1 MEEAIA
7 KAAVLI
13 EALPYI
19 RRFRGKTVVV
29 KLGGSFMDVPEDL
42 EAVCTDIAFM
52 RAVDIDPVVVH
63 GGGKAIT
70 RAMEE
75 AGLEAKFVGGLRYT
89 GPEELRIVEDVL
101 ATDVNRRIV
110 ALLEK
115 AGARAEG
122 LTSKTRC
129 PLKAEPL
136 AASGGPDLGLVG
148 KVVAVDALLLRG
160 LCDLGTIPVIAPIAC
175 AVDQLSS
182 AGSVAQMPS
191 SGHPAQPGA
200 AVPLKYN
207 CNADEAASAVARA
220 MEAEKL
226 VNVSDTHGIRER
238 PDDEGSL
245 LSHLSEADAR
255 RLLKSGVISGGM
267 IPKVETCLEALKGG
281 VKKCHIVSGRV
292 PHSLLLEIYTD
303 RGVGTEIAP

>member
-1 MEEAIA
+1 MQDAIT

-13 EALPYI
+13 EAMPYI

-42 EAVCTDIAFM
+42 EAVCSDIAFM

-75 AGLEAKFVGGLRYT
+75 AGLKARWVSGLRYT

-101 ATDVNRRIV
+101 ATDINRQIV
-110 ALLEK
+110 GLLEK
-115 AGARAEG
+115 AGAKAEA

-129 PLKAEPL
+129 ALKAERMT
-136 AASGGPDLGLVG
+136 AADGSDLGLVG
-148 KVVAVDALLLRG
+148 KVVSVDALLLRG
-160 LCDLGTIPVIAPIAC
+160 LCDLGTIPVIAPIG
-175 AVDQLSS
+175 VG
-182 AGSVAQMPS
+182 AG
-191 SGHPAQPGA
+191 GE
-200 AVPLKYN
+200 KYN

-238 PDDEGSL
+238 AEDEASL
-245 LSHLSEADAR
+245 LSHLSEPDAQ
-255 RLLKSGVISGGM
+255 RLLASGVISGGM
-267 IPKVETCLEALKGG
+267 IPKVQTILEALKGG
-281 VKKCHIVSGRV
+281 VKKAHIVSGRV

-303 RGVGTEIAP
+303 RGVGTEIVP

>member
-1 MEEAIA
+1 MQDAIT

-13 EALPYI
+13 EAMPYI

-42 EAVCTDIAFM
+42 EAVCSDIAFM

-75 AGLEAKFVGGLRYT
+75 AGLKARWVNGLRYT

-101 ATDVNRRIV
+101 ATDINRQIV
-110 ALLEK
+110 GLLEK
-115 AGARAEG
+115 AGAKAEA

-129 PLKAEPL
+129 ALRAERMTG
-136 AASGGPDLGLVG
+136 ADGADLGLVG
-148 KVVAVDALLLRG
+148 KVTSVDALLLRG
-160 LCDLGTIPVIAPIAC
+160 LCDLGAIPVIAPIG
-175 AVDQLSS
+175 V
-182 AGSVAQMPS
+182 
-191 SGHPAQPGA
+191 GA
-200 AVPLKYN
+200 AGEKYN

-220 MEAEKL
+220 LGAEKL

-238 PDDEGSL
+238 ADDEASL
-245 LSHLSEADAR
+245 LSHLSEDDAL
-255 RLLKSGVISGGM
+255 RLLASGVISGGM
-267 IPKVETCLEALKGG
+267 IPKVQTILDALKGG
-281 VKKCHIVSGRV
+281 VKKAHIVSGRV

-303 RGVGTEIAP
+303 RGVGTEIVP

>member
-1 MEEAIA
+1 MQEAIT

-13 EALPYI
+13 EAMPYI

-42 EAVCTDIAFM
+42 EAVCSDIAFM

-75 AGLEAKFVGGLRYT
+75 AGLKARWVSGLRYT

-101 ATDVNRRIV
+101 ATDINRQIV
-110 ALLEK
+110 GLLEK
-115 AGARAEG
+115 AGAKAEA

-129 PLKAEPL
+129 ALRAEHMTG
-136 AASGGPDLGLVG
+136 ADGADLGLVG
-148 KVVAVDALLLRG
+148 KVTSVDALLLRG
-160 LCDLGTIPVIAPIAC
+160 LCDLGTIPVIAPIG
-175 AVDQLSS
+175 V
-182 AGSVAQMPS
+182 
-191 SGHPAQPGA
+191 GA
-200 AVPLKYN
+200 AGEKFN

-220 MEAEKL
+220 LGAEKL

-238 PDDEGSL
+238 ADDEASL
-245 LSHLSEADAR
+245 LSHLSEDDAL
-255 RLLKSGVISGGM
+255 RLLASGVISGGM
-267 IPKVETCLEALKGG
+267 IPKVQTILDALKGG
-281 VKKCHIVSGRV
+281 VKKAHIVSGRV

-303 RGVGTEIAP
+303 RGVGTEIVP

>member
-1 MEEAIA
+1 MQEAIT

-13 EALPYI
+13 EAMPYI

-42 EAVCTDIAFM
+42 EAVCSDIAFM

-75 AGLEAKFVGGLRYT
+75 AGLKARWVSGLRYT

-101 ATDVNRRIV
+101 ATDINRQIV
-110 ALLEK
+110 GLLEN
-115 AGARAEG
+115 AGAKAEA

-129 PLKAEPL
+129 ALRAERMTG
-136 AASGGPDLGLVG
+136 ADGADLGLVG
-148 KVVAVDALLLRG
+148 KVTSVDALLLRG
-160 LCDLGTIPVIAPIAC
+160 LCDLGTIPVIAPIG
-175 AVDQLSS
+175 V
-182 AGSVAQMPS
+182 
-191 SGHPAQPGA
+191 GA
-200 AVPLKYN
+200 AGEKFN

-220 MEAEKL
+220 LGAEKL

-238 PDDEGSL
+238 ADDEASL
-245 LSHLSEADAR
+245 LSHLSEDDAL
-255 RLLKSGVISGGM
+255 RLLASGVISGGM
-267 IPKVETCLEALKGG
+267 IPKVQTILDALKGG
-281 VKKCHIVSGRV
+281 VKKAHIVSGRV

-303 RGVGTEIAP
+303 RGVGTEIVP

>member
-1 MEEAIA
+1 MQEAIT

-13 EALPYI
+13 EAMPYI

-42 EAVCTDIAFM
+42 EAVCSDIAFM

-75 AGLEAKFVGGLRYT
+75 AGLKARWVSGLRYT

-101 ATDVNRRIV
+101 ATDINRQIV
-110 ALLEK
+110 GLLEK
-115 AGARAEG
+115 AGAKAEA

-129 PLKAEPL
+129 ALKAERMT
-136 AASGGPDLGLVG
+136 AADGADLGLVG
-148 KVVAVDALLLRG
+148 KVVSVDALLLRG
-160 LCDLGTIPVIAPIAC
+160 LCDLGTIPVIAPIGIG
-175 AVDQLSS
+175 
-182 AGSVAQMPS
+182 AG
-191 SGHPAQPGA
+191 GE
-200 AVPLKYN
+200 KYN

-238 PDDEGSL
+238 AEDEASL
-245 LSHLSEADAR
+245 LSHLSEPDAQ
-255 RLLKSGVISGGM
+255 RLLASGVISGGM
-267 IPKVETCLEALKGG
+267 IPKVQTILEALKGG
-281 VKKCHIVSGRV
+281 VKKAHIVSGRV

-303 RGVGTEIAP
+303 RGVGTEIVP

>member
-1 MEEAIA
+1 MQEAIT

-42 EAVCTDIAFM
+42 EAVCADIAFM
-52 RAVDIDPVVVH
+52 RAVDIDPVIVH

-75 AGLEAKFVGGLRYT
+75 AGLAARFVGGLRYT

-101 ATDVNRRIV
+101 ATDVNRQIV
-110 ALLEK
+110 GLLEK
-115 AGARAEG
+115 AGAKAES
-122 LTSKTRC
+122 LTSKGRC
-129 PLKAEPL
+129 ALRAEPL
-136 AASGGPDLGLVG
+136 SKSGGPDLGLVG
-148 KVVAVDALLLRG
+148 KVVSVDALLLRG

-175 AVDQLSS
+175 
-182 AGSVAQMPS
+182 GE
-191 SGHPAQPGA
+191 GGA
-200 AVPLKYN
+200 KYN

-220 MEAEKL
+220 LKAEKL

-238 PDDEGSL
+238 PDDERSL
-245 LSHLSEADAR
+245 LSHISETDAL
-255 RLLKSGVISGGM
+255 RLLESKVISGGM
-267 IPKVETCLEALKGG
+267 IPKVQTLLEALKGG

-303 RGVGTEIAP
+303 RGVGTEIVP

>member
-1 MEEAIA
+1 MQDAIT

-13 EALPYI
+13 EAMPYI

-42 EAVCTDIAFM
+42 EAVCSDIAFM

-75 AGLEAKFVGGLRYT
+75 AGLVARWVDGLRYT

-101 ATDVNRRIV
+101 ATDINRQIV
-110 ALLEK
+110 GLLEK
-115 AGARAEG
+115 AGAKAEA

-129 PLKAEPL
+129 ALRAERMT
-136 AASGGPDLGLVG
+136 AADGADLGLVG
-148 KVVAVDALLLRG
+148 KVTSVDALLLRG
-160 LCDLGTIPVIAPIAC
+160 LCDLGAIPVIAPIG
-175 AVDQLSS
+175 V
-182 AGSVAQMPS
+182 
-191 SGHPAQPGA
+191 GA
-200 AVPLKYN
+200 AGEKYN

-220 MEAEKL
+220 LGAEKL

-238 PDDEGSL
+238 ADDEASL
-245 LSHLSEADAR
+245 LSHLSEDDAL
-255 RLLKSGVISGGM
+255 RLLASGVISGGM
-267 IPKVETCLEALKGG
+267 IPKVQTILDALKGG
-281 VKKCHIVSGRV
+281 VKKAHIVSGRV

-303 RGVGTEIAP
+303 RGVGTEIVP

>member
-1 MEEAIA
+1 MQEAIT

-13 EALPYI
+13 EAMPYI

-42 EAVCTDIAFM
+42 EAVCSDIAFM

-75 AGLEAKFVGGLRYT
+75 AGLKARWVSGLRYT

-101 ATDVNRRIV
+101 ATDINRQIV
-110 ALLEK
+110 GLLEN
-115 AGARAEG
+115 AGAKAEA

-129 PLKAEPL
+129 ALRAERMTG
-136 AASGGPDLGLVG
+136 ADGADLGLVG
-148 KVVAVDALLLRG
+148 KVTSVDALLLRG
-160 LCDLGTIPVIAPIAC
+160 LCDLGAIPVIAPIG
-175 AVDQLSS
+175 VG
-182 AGSVAQMPS
+182 AG
-191 SGHPAQPGA
+191 GE
-200 AVPLKYN
+200 KYN

-220 MEAEKL
+220 LGAEKL

-238 PDDEGSL
+238 ADDEASL
-245 LSHLSEADAR
+245 LSHLSEDDAL
-255 RLLKSGVISGGM
+255 RLLASGVISGGM
-267 IPKVETCLEALKGG
+267 IPKVQTILDALKGG
-281 VKKCHIVSGRV
+281 VKKAHIVSGRV

-303 RGVGTEIAP
+303 RGVGTEIVP

>member
-1 MEEAIA
+1 MQDAIT

-29 KLGGSFMDVPEDL
+29 KLGGSFMDVSEDL

-75 AGLEAKFVGGLRYT
+75 AGLKARFVGGLRYT

-101 ATDVNRRIV
+101 ATDVNRQIV
-110 ALLEK
+110 GLLEK
-115 AGARAEG
+115 AGAKAEG

-129 PLKAEPL
+129 ALRAEKM
-136 AASGGPDLGLVG
+136 AGAGGADLGLVG
-148 KVVAVDALLLRG
+148 KVTSVDALLLRG
-160 LCDLGTIPVIAPIAC
+160 LCDLGTIPVIAPIA
-175 AVDQLSS
+175 VGQ
-182 AGSVAQMPS
+182 G
-191 SGHPAQPGA
+191 GE
-200 AVPLKYN
+200 KYN
-207 CNADEAASAVARA
+207 CNADEAASSVARA
-220 MEAEKL
+220 LGAEKL

-238 PDDEGSL
+238 PDDEQSL
-245 LSHLSEADAR
+245 LSHISEGDAQR
-255 RLLKSGVISGGM
+255 FLKSGIISGGM
-267 IPKVETCLEALKGG
+267 IPKVQTILEALKGG
-281 VKKCHIVSGRV
+281 VKKAHIVSGRV

-303 RGVGTEIAP
+303 RGVGTEIVP

>member
-1 MEEAIA
+1 MQDAIT

-42 EAVCTDIAFM
+42 EAVCADIAFM

-75 AGLEAKFVGGLRYT
+75 AGLKAKFVGGLRYT

-101 ATDVNRRIV
+101 ATDVNHQIV
-110 ALLEK
+110 GLLEK
-115 AGARAEG
+115 AGAKAEG

-129 PLKAEPL
+129 ALRAEKM
-136 AASGGPDLGLVG
+136 AGAGGEDLGLVG
-148 KVVAVDALLLRG
+148 KVTSVDALLLRG
-160 LCDLGTIPVIAPIAC
+160 LCDLGTIPVIAPIA
-175 AVDQLSS
+175 VGQ
-182 AGSVAQMPS
+182 G
-191 SGHPAQPGA
+191 GE
-200 AVPLKYN
+200 KYN

-220 MEAEKL
+220 LEAEKL
-226 VNVSDTHGIRER
+226 VNISDTHGIRER
-238 PDDEGSL
+238 PDDEASL
-245 LSHLSEADAR
+245 LSHISEGDAQR
-255 RLLKSGVISGGM
+255 FLKSGVISGGM
-267 IPKVETCLEALKGG
+267 IPKVQTILEALKGG
-281 VKKCHIVSGRV
+281 VKKAHIVSGRV

-303 RGVGTEIAP
+303 RGVGTEIVP

>member
-1 MEEAIA
+1 MEQAIA

-19 RRFRGKTVVV
+19 RRFRGRTVVV

-42 EAVCTDIAFM
+42 EAVCADIAFM
-52 RAVDIDPVVVH
+52 RAVGIRPVVVH

-70 RAMEE
+70 RAMED
-75 AGLEAKFVGGLRYT
+75 AGLEAKFVAGLRYT

-101 ATDVNRRIV
+101 ATDVNRQIV

-115 AGARAEG
+115 AGAKAES
-122 LTSKTRC
+122 LTSKGRC
-129 PLKAEPL
+129 PLRAEKM
-136 AASGGPDLGLVG
+136 AGAGGADLGLVG
-148 KVVAVDALLLRG
+148 KVTSVDALLLRG
-160 LCDLGTIPVIAPIAC
+160 LCDLGTIPVIAPIG
-175 AVDQLSS
+175 VG
-182 AGSVAQMPS
+182 AG
-191 SGHPAQPGA
+191 GE
-200 AVPLKYN
+200 KYN

-238 PDDEGSL
+238 ADDEASL
-245 LSHLSEADAR
+245 LSHLSEDDAL
-255 RLLKSGVISGGM
+255 RLLASGVISGGM
-267 IPKVETCLEALKGG
+267 IPKVQTILEALKGG
-281 VKKCHIVSGRV
+281 VKKAHIVSGRV

-303 RGVGTEIAP
+303 RGVGTEIVP

>member
-1 MEEAIA
+1 MEQAIL
-7 KAAVLI
+7 KAAVLT

-19 RRFRGKTVVV
+19 RRFRGKTFVV

-42 EAVCTDIAFM
+42 EAVCADIAFM
-52 RAVDIDPVVVH
+52 RAVDIDPVIVH

-75 AGLEAKFVGGLRYT
+75 AGLKATFVQGLRYT

-101 ATDVNRRIV
+101 ASIVNHQIV
-110 ALLEK
+110 DLLQK
-115 AGARAEG
+115 AGAKAES
-122 LTSKTRC
+122 LTSKGRC
-129 PLKAEPL
+129 ALKAEPIS
-136 AASGGPDLGLVG
+136 AAGGPDVGLVG
-148 KVVAVDALLLRG
+148 KVTSVDALLLRG

-175 AVDQLSS
+175 AAGPPPS
-182 AGSVAQMPS
+182 AG
-191 SGHPAQPGA
+191 GGGA
-200 AVPLKYN
+200 DGATMSLKYN

-220 MEAEKL
+220 LQAEKL

-238 PDDEGSL
+238 PADEESL
-245 LSHLSEADAR
+245 LSHISESDAH
-255 RLLKSGVISGGM
+255 RLLASGVISGGM
-267 IPKVETCLEALKGG
+267 IPKVQTLLEALKGG

-303 RGVGTEIAP
+303 HGVGTEIVP

>member
-1 MEEAIA
+1 MVEEAIA

-70 RAMEE
+70 RAMED
-75 AGLEAKFVGGLRYT
+75 AGLKAKFVGGLRYT

-101 ATDVNRRIV
+101 ATDINRQIV
-110 ALLEK
+110 RLLEQ
-115 AGARAEG
+115 AGAKAEG

-148 KVVAVDALLLRG
+148 KVIGVDALLLRG

-175 AVDQLSS
+175 GVP
-182 AGSVAQMPS
+182 VAQAPL
-191 SGHPAQPGA
+191 SGQPAHPGA
-200 AVPLKYN
+200 AVPQKYN

-220 MEAEKL
+220 LEAEKL
-226 VNVSDTHGIRER
+226 VNISDTHGIRER
-238 PDDEGSL
+238 PDDAASL
-245 LSHLSEADAR
+245 LSHISEADAR
-255 RLLKSGVISGGM
+255 RLLAAGIISGGM
-267 IPKVETCLEALKGG
+267 IPKVETLLEALKGG
-281 VKKCHIVSGRV
+281 VRQCHIVSGRV

>member
-1 MEEAIA
+1 MQDAIT

-13 EALPYI
+13 EAMPYI

-42 EAVCTDIAFM
+42 EAVCADIAFM

-70 RAMEE
+70 RAMED
-75 AGLEAKFVGGLRYT
+75 AGLKARWVNGLRYT

-101 ATDVNRRIV
+101 ATDINRQIV
-110 ALLEK
+110 GLLEK
-115 AGARAEG
+115 AGAKAEA

-129 PLKAEPL
+129 ALRAERMTG
-136 AASGGPDLGLVG
+136 AGGADLGLVG
-148 KVVAVDALLLRG
+148 KVTSVDALLLRG
-160 LCDLGTIPVIAPIAC
+160 LCDLGAIPVIAPIG
-175 AVDQLSS
+175 VG
-182 AGSVAQMPS
+182 AG
-191 SGHPAQPGA
+191 GE
-200 AVPLKYN
+200 KYN

-226 VNVSDTHGIRER
+226 VNVSDTHGIRQR
-238 PDDEGSL
+238 PEDEASL
-245 LSHLSEADAR
+245 LSHLSEADAQ
-255 RLLKSGVISGGM
+255 RLLASGVISGGM
-267 IPKVETCLEALKGG
+267 IPKVQTILEALKGG
-281 VKKCHIVSGRV
+281 VKKAHIVSGRV

-303 RGVGTEIAP
+303 RGVGTEIVP

>member
-1 MEEAIA
+1 MQDAIT
-7 KAAVLI
+7 KAAALI
-13 EALPYI
+13 EAMPYI

-42 EAVCTDIAFM
+42 EAVCSDIAFM

-75 AGLEAKFVGGLRYT
+75 AGLKARWVNGLRYT

-101 ATDVNRRIV
+101 ATDINRQIV
-110 ALLEK
+110 GLLEK
-115 AGARAEG
+115 AGAKAEA

-129 PLKAEPL
+129 ALRAERMTG
-136 AASGGPDLGLVG
+136 ADGADLGLVG
-148 KVVAVDALLLRG
+148 KVTSVDALLLRG
-160 LCDLGTIPVIAPIAC
+160 LCDLGAIPVIAPIG
-175 AVDQLSS
+175 V
-182 AGSVAQMPS
+182 
-191 SGHPAQPGA
+191 GA
-200 AVPLKYN
+200 AGEKYN

-220 MEAEKL
+220 LGAEKL

-238 PDDEGSL
+238 ADDEASL
-245 LSHLSEADAR
+245 LSHLSEDDAL
-255 RLLKSGVISGGM
+255 RLLASGVISGGM
-267 IPKVETCLEALKGG
+267 IPKVQTILDALKGG
-281 VKKCHIVSGRV
+281 VKKAHIVSGRV

-303 RGVGTEIAP
+303 RGVGTEIVP

>member
-1 MEEAIA
+1 MQDAIA

-75 AGLEAKFVGGLRYT
+75 AGLEARFVGGLRYT

-101 ATDVNRRIV
+101 ATDVNRQIV
-110 ALLEK
+110 GLLEK
-115 AGARAEG
+115 AGAKAEG

-129 PLKAEPL
+129 ALRAEKM
-136 AASGGPDLGLVG
+136 AGAGGADLGLVG
-148 KVVAVDALLLRG
+148 KVTSVDALLLRG
-160 LCDLGTIPVIAPIAC
+160 LCDLGTIPVIAPIA
-175 AVDQLSS
+175 VGQ
-182 AGSVAQMPS
+182 G
-191 SGHPAQPGA
+191 GE
-200 AVPLKYN
+200 KYN
-207 CNADEAASAVARA
+207 CNADEAASSVARA
-220 MEAEKL
+220 LGAEKL

-238 PDDEGSL
+238 PDDEQSL
-245 LSHLSEADAR
+245 LSHISEGDAQR
-255 RLLKSGVISGGM
+255 FLKSGIISGGM
-267 IPKVETCLEALKGG
+267 IPKVQTCLEALKGG
-281 VKKCHIVSGRV
+281 VRKCHIVSGRV

-303 RGVGTEIAP
+303 RGVGTEIVP

>member
-42 EAVCTDIAFM
+42 EAVCADIAFM

-75 AGLEAKFVGGLRYT
+75 AGLKARFVSGLRYT

-101 ATDVNRRIV
+101 ATDVNRQIV
-110 ALLEK
+110 GLLEK
-115 AGARAEG
+115 AGARAES
-122 LTSKTRC
+122 LTSKSRC
-129 PLKAEPL
+129 PLKAERL
-136 AASGGPDLGLVG
+136 VGTDGADLGLVG
-148 KVVAVDALLLRG
+148 KVVGVDSLLLRG
-160 LCDLGTIPVIAPIAC
+160 LCDLGTIPVIAPIGC
-175 AVDQLSS
+175 
-182 AGSVAQMPS
+182 
-191 SGHPAQPGA
+191 GA
-200 AVPLKYN
+200 DGQKYN

-220 MEAEKL
+220 MEAEKYM
-226 VNVSDTHGIRER
+226 NVSDTHGIRER
-238 PDDEGSL
+238 PDDAGSL
-245 LSHLSEADAR
+245 LSHISEADAQ
-255 RLLKSGVISGGM
+255 RLLAGGVISGGM
-267 IPKVETCLEALKGG
+267 IPKVQTLLEALKGG
-281 VKKCHIVSGRV
+281 VKKAHIVSGRV
-292 PHSLLLEIYTD
+292 RHSLLLEIYTD
-303 RGVGTEIAP
+303 RGVGTEIVP